1 MLLLEIDEQ
10 RPRHLVGP
18 IGDGLIAGLHA
29 IDGNILN
36 GVGILLEEG
45 KAEVKLINGSANINL
60 EAQSLA
66 KLGEFGGVNKDR
78 IGSGTYFERYVKGA
92 EESVKTMKMASE
104 SISRLA
110 DEYPDYRLS
119 VFSTNAMM
127 YITISLS

>member
-1 MLLLEIDEQ
+1 MKIRKFNEAVEPIDIEYI
-10 RPRHLVGP
+10 RHCF
-18 IGDGLIAGLHA
+18 IDLI
-29 IDGNILN
+29 
-36 GVGILLEEG
+36 EEG

-60 EAQSLA
+60 EVQSVA

-78 IGSGTYFERYVKGA
+78 IGSGTYFERYVKSA